1 MSEFVKLVNEMR
13 EVAENDVC
21 IIDAATFNDSHLAD
35 TRVRQMLR
43 QAADIIDR
51 LNEVMNGK
59 FDGDILEVCGLGDV
73 YKLDSVMAMYNYVL
87 KGE

>member
-1 MSEFVKLVNEMR
+1 
-13 EVAENDVC
+13 
-21 IIDAATFNDSHLAD
+21 
-35 TRVRQMLR
+35 MLR

-59 FDGDILEVCGLGDV
+59 FDGDILEVYGLGDV